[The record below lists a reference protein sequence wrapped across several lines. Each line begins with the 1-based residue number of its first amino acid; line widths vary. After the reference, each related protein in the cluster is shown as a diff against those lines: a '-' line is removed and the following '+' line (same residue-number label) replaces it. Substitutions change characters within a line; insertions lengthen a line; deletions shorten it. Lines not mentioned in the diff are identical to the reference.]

1 MASCEKCWADAA
13 GNPELYRELF
23 RTRNCTPEE
32 QAGVDATEC
41 PVCHRRAVHQHCHIC
56 MACGEEV
63 LNGSVCLAIAQSRAI
78 IRHHKVE
85 QLAALEHEQWAE
97 WAKSLIANE
106 ALSME
111 RCERWQRLI
120 ETPYKDLTEE
130 EKDQDR
136 EWAERAMSIAEGY

>member
-1 MASCEKCWADAA
+1 M
-13 GNPELYRELF
+13 R
-23 RTRNCTPEE
+23 RTE
-32 QAGVDATEC
+32 
-41 PVCHRRAVHQHCHIC
+41 
-56 MACGEEV
+56 
-63 LNGSVCLAIAQSRAI
+63 RAI

-106 ALSME
+106 ALSTE